1 LKSVIL
7 QHKKSLKSVFFELK
21 KLLKSVKTAM
31 LYRKITSYIEDYL
44 RSDSDKILILEGA
57 RQIGKSFSI
66 REVGT
71 RLYSNYV
78 EINFVEDD
86 EGEQLFKNI
95 HKKEDFY
102 LTLSMVAGDKLSHRN
117 DTLIFL
123 DEIQHYPQYLTMLKF
138 LREDNRFRYIASG
151 SLLGITLQD
160 TTSIPVGSI
169 TVKEM
174 FQLDF
179 EEFLIANG
187 VGADAIA
194 SLRHSYNNRQSLSEE
209 YHNYVLDLFKRYLL
223 VGGLPDAVN
232 TYLNTHNIVKVREV
246 QDDIRSLYGSDASKY
261 EKEHS
266 KKLLIRRIYEMI
278 PSQMENK
285 KKRVVAQEIRGKKG
299 DRFDQ
304 YKEEFEY
311 LISSGISLS
320 VHAISNPHFPLSESL
335 QKNLLKLYLNDVGLL
350 TGLLYRNNI
359 RPVLDDVCSINLGSV
374 YESVVA
380 QELRAH
386 GHKLFYYDNR
396 KQGEVDYLVDD
407 HSSMAPHPI
416 EVKSGKD
423 YTIHSALNNLMK
435 NPDYHILSSTVI
447 SNEREVHQDGNITYL
462 PVYFVMFMEND
473 TPQNDAS
480 EYIF

>member
-1 LKSVIL
+1 
-7 QHKKSLKSVFFELK
+7 
-21 KLLKSVKTAM
+21 M
-31 LYRKITSYIEDYL
+31 LYRRITSYIENYL
-44 RSDSDKILILEGA
+44 KSDTNKILILEGA
-57 RQIGKSFSI
+57 RQVGKSFSI

-71 RLYSNYV
+71 RLYANYI

-95 HKKEDFY
+95 HRKEDFY
-102 LTLSMVAGDKLSHRN
+102 LTLSMVAGDRLSARN
-117 DTLIFL
+117 DTLVFL

-138 LREDNRFRYIASG
+138 LREDGRYRYIASG

-169 TVKEM
+169 IRKEM
-174 FQLDF
+174 FPLDF

-187 VGADAIA
+187 FGGEAIA
-194 SLRHSYNNRQSLSEE
+194 MLRQSYENSQSISVEH
-209 YHNYVLDLFKRYLL
+209 HNHVMDLFRRYLL
-223 VGGLPDAVN
+223 VGGMPDAVN
-232 TYLNTHNIVKVREV
+232 IYLETHNIVKVREV
-246 QDDIRSLYGSDASKY
+246 QEGIRSLYADDASKY

-285 KKRVVAQEIRGKKG
+285 KKRIVAQDIRGKEG
-299 DRFDQ
+299 DRFAQ
-304 YKEEFEY
+304 YQEEFEY
-311 LISSGISLS
+311 LISSGISLD

-350 TGLLYRNNI
+350 TGLLYHNNI
-359 RPVLDDVCSINLGSV
+359 RSVLEDMRSVNLGSV

-396 KQGEVDYLVDD
+396 KQGEVDYLIDD
-407 HSSMAPHPI
+407 HKVMSVHPI

-423 YTIHSALNNLMK
+423 YTVHSALNNLMR
-435 NPDYHILSSTVI
+435 NPDYNVLTGTVF
-447 SNEREVHQDGNITYL
+447 SNEREIRQNGRITYM
-462 PVYFVMFMEND
+462 PIYFVMFI
-473 TPQNDAS
+473 DAEASLSDES

>member
-1 LKSVIL
+1 
-7 QHKKSLKSVFFELK
+7 
-21 KLLKSVKTAM
+21 M

-44 RSDSDKILILEGA
+44 KSDTDKILILEGA

-66 REVGT
+66 REAGT
-71 RLYSNYV
+71 RLYPNYV

-86 EGEQLFKNI
+86 EGDQLFKNI

-102 LTLSMVAGDKLSHRN
+102 LTLSMVAGDRLSGRD
-117 DTLIFL
+117 DTLVFL

-138 LREDNRFRYIASG
+138 LREDGRYRYIASG

-169 TVKEM
+169 IRKEM

-187 VGADAIA
+187 FGTEAIA
-194 SLRHSYNNRQSLSEE
+194 MLRHSYENRQSLTEE
-209 YHNYVLDLFKRYLL
+209 HHNRVLDLFRRYLL
-223 VGGLPDAVN
+223 VGGMPDAVN
-232 TYLNTHNIVKVREV
+232 AYLDTHNIVRVRDV
-246 QDDIRSLYGSDASKY
+246 QDNIRSMYADDASKY

-266 KKLLIRRIYEMI
+266 KKLLIRRIYEMV

-285 KKRVVAQEIRGKKG
+285 KKRIVAQDIRGKEG
-299 DRFDQ
+299 DRFAQ
-304 YKEEFEY
+304 YQEEFEY
-311 LISSGISLS
+311 LVSSGISLA

-335 QKNLLKLYLNDVGLL
+335 QKNLLKLYLNDVGMLS
-350 TGLLYRNNI
+350 GMLYHNNI
-359 RPVLDDVCSINLGSV
+359 RPILDDVRSINLGSV

-407 HSSMAPHPI
+407 YTAMSAHPI

-423 YTIHSALNNLMK
+423 YTVHSALNNLLK
-435 NPDYHILSSTVI
+435 NPDYNIQAATVI
-447 SNEREVHQDGNITYL
+447 SNEREIRQDGKITYM
-462 PVYFVMFMEND
+462 PVYLVMFMAVD
-473 TPQNDAS
+473 APQVDNSD
-480 EYIF
+480 YIF